1 MAQLMDGETRLRAWI
16 MGADEVA
23 PPRAA
28 VDQPAPADAADGGAA
43 GQEAVGGTTAGG
55 RAGPVLDAD
64 GLLRHGGRWVPI
76 PDTQI
81 PVADLLVRNV
91 GTLVA
96 SSEIR
101 DTYIAAGGSG
111 SATSLRSLV
120 HRLGRRVAAVGLRL
134 HVVRG
139 RGVILDG
146 DPTSG

>member
-1 MAQLMDGETRLRAWI
+1 MAQLMDGDNQLRAWLT
-16 MGADEVA
+16 GADGVAA
-23 PPRAA
+23 PPAATGRTDRA
-28 VDQPAPADAADGGAA
+28 D
-43 GQEAVGGTTAGG
+43 AVGGEV
-55 RAGPVLDAD
+55 AGPVLDGD
-64 GLLRHGGRWVPI
+64 GLLRHAGRWVPI

-81 PVADLLVRNV
+81 PLADLLVRNV

-101 DTYIAAGGSG
+101 ATYVAAGGSG
-111 SATSLRSLV
+111 SATSLRSVV

-146 DPTSG
+146 ADPTSG

>member
-1 MAQLMDGETRLRAWI
+1 
-16 MGADEVA
+16 
-23 PPRAA
+23 
-28 VDQPAPADAADGGAA
+28 
-43 GQEAVGGTTAGG
+43 
-55 RAGPVLDAD
+55 
-64 GLLRHGGRWVPI
+64 VPI

-81 PVADLLVRNV
+81 PVADLLVRRV

-101 DTYIAAGGSG
+101 DTYVAAGGSG
-111 SATSLRSLV
+111 SATSLRSVV

-146 DPTSG
+146 VDATGG